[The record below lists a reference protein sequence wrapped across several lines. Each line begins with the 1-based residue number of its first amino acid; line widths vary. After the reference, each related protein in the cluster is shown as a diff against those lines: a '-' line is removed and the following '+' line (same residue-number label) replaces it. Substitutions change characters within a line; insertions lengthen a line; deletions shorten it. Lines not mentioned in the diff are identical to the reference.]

1 MIRVLCVIVGYC
13 FGMIQT
19 AFILGKLKGIDIREH
34 GSGNSGTTNALR
46 VMGKKAGAICF
57 VMDAVKAIVPM
68 AAVYFLFRNGTYA
81 QIEPLLRMYVGVGVV
96 LGHNFPFYMGFKGG
110 KGIMAT
116 GGISVGMGLWS
127 FLGVAGTF
135 FLTFF
140 ITHYVSLG
148 SLLMYI
154 AFVVVMIVEGQMGM
168 LHMSSAHCMELYII
182 AILMMMMAF
191 YRHRGNIDRLIHGN
205 ERKTYLTK
213 KNMLDT
219 PDQETVDAEK

>member
-1 MIRVLCVIVGYC
+1 
-13 FGMIQT
+13 
-19 AFILGKLKGIDIREH
+19 
-34 GSGNSGTTNALR
+34 
-46 VMGKKAGAICF
+46 
-57 VMDAVKAIVPM
+57 
-68 AAVYFLFRNGTYA
+68 
-81 QIEPLLRMYVGVGVV
+81 
-96 LGHNFPFYMGFKGG
+96 
-110 KGIMAT
+110 MAT
-116 GGISVGMGLWS
+116 GGISVGMGFWS

-213 KNMLDT
+213 KNKLD
-219 PDQETVDAEK
+219 A

>member
-68 AAVYFLFRNGTYA
+68 VAVYFLFRNGTYA

-116 GGISVGMGLWS
+116 GGISVGMGFWS

-182 AILMMMMAF
+182 AILLMMMAF

-213 KNMLDT
+213 KNKLD
-219 PDQETVDAEK
+219 A

>member
-68 AAVYFLFRNGTYA
+68 AAAYFIFRNSAYA
-81 QIEPLLRMYVGVGVV
+81 EIEPLLRMYIGVGVV
-96 LGHNFPFYMGFKGG
+96 LGHNFPFYIGFKGG

-127 FLGVAGTF
+127 FLCVAGTF

-168 LHMSSAHCMELYII
+168 LHMSSAHCIELYII
-182 AILMMMMAF
+182 AILMMVMAF

-213 KNMLDT
+213 KNKLDT
-219 PDQETVDAEK
+219 PDQETADTEK

>member
-68 AAVYFLFRNGTYA
+68 VAAYFIFRIGTYA

-182 AILMMMMAF
+182 AILLMMMAF

-213 KNMLDT
+213 KNKLDT
-219 PDQETVDAEK
+219 

>member
-68 AAVYFLFRNGTYA
+68 VAVYFIFRNGAYA

-127 FLGVAGTF
+127 FLCVAGTF

-182 AILMMMMAF
+182 AILMMVMAF
-191 YRHRGNIDRLIHGN
+191 YRHRGNIGRLIHGN

-213 KNMLDT
+213 KNKLDT
-219 PDQETVDAEK
+219 